1 MKNNSYFEELNR
13 IAHDFEERH
22 DAHKALK
29 QEIIDTKGWD
39 SDELKAWY
47 AEEERDYQYPI
58 SSGACKAFRAWRYTE
73 GDEILFDDHCWDSE
87 IHDFIDAL
95 RSAGFKTFVIT
106 NQSTG
111 LMENLH
117 GFAAE
122 GCKMEGLCTITQKSN
137 RWGKE
142 TEEQIPGIRII
153 L

>member
-1 MKNNSYFEELNR
+1 MKNNAYFDEMYR
-13 IAHDFEERH
+13 IGCEWSKRNEAY
-22 DAHKALK
+22 KARK
-29 QEIIDTKGWD
+29 EEIIEKYGWD

-47 AEEERDYQYPI
+47 AEGEQMKFPF
-58 SSGACKAFRAWRYTE
+58 SGGANKAFRAWRYTD

-87 IHDFIDAL
+87 IHDLIDTL

-122 GCKMEGLCTITQKSN
+122 GCKMEGLCTIIKKTN
-137 RWGKE
+137 RWGEE
-142 TEEQIPGIRII
+142 TEEQIPGFRII

>member
-1 MKNNSYFEELNR
+1 MKNNAYFDEMYR
-13 IAHDFEERH
+13 IGCEWSKRNE
-22 DAHKALK
+22 AHKARK
-29 QEIIDTKGWD
+29 EEITEKYGWG
-39 SDELKAWY
+39 SAELEAWY
-47 AEEERDYQYPI
+47 AEDEQMNFPFT
-58 SSGACKAFRAWRYTE
+58 SGANKAFRAWRYTE

-137 RWGKE
+137 RWGTE

>member
-1 MKNNSYFEELNR
+1 MKNNAYFDEMYR
-13 IAHDFEERH
+13 IGCEWSKQSE
-22 DAHKALK
+22 AHKALK
-29 QEIIDTKGWD
+29 QEIIDTKGWE

-47 AEEERDYQYPI
+47 AEEEQLKFPF
-58 SSGACKAFRAWRYTE
+58 SGGANKAFRAWRYTE

-117 GFAAE
+117 GFAKA
-122 GCKMEGLCTITQKSN
+122 GCTMTGLTTIT
-137 RWGKE
+137 RRERRFGE
-142 TEEQIPGIRII
+142 YRDEEILGIHFT

>member
-1 MKNNSYFEELNR
+1 MKNNAYFDEMYR
-13 IAHDFEERH
+13 IGCEWTKQHEAHNAR
-22 DAHKALK
+22 KK
-29 QEIIDTKGWD
+29 EIIKTYGWD

-47 AEEERDYQYPI
+47 AEEEQMIFPF
-58 SSGACKAFRAWRYTE
+58 SGGANKAFRAWRYTD
-73 GDEILFDDHCWDSE
+73 GDEILFDDHCWDYE

-95 RSAGFKTFVIT
+95 RRAGFKTFVIT

-137 RWGKE
+137 RWGTE

>member
-1 MKNNSYFEELNR
+1 MKNNAYFDEMYR
-13 IAHDFEERH
+13 IGCEWNEQ
-22 DAHKALK
+22 HKAHEAK
-29 QEIIDTKGWD
+29 KEEIIETYGWE

-47 AEEERDYQYPI
+47 AEEEQMKFPF
-58 SSGACKAFRAWRYTE
+58 SSGANKAFRAWRYTD
-73 GDEILFDDHCWDSE
+73 GDEILFDDFCWDRE
-87 IHDFIDAL
+87 YHDFIDTF
-95 RSAGFKTFVIT
+95 RKAGFKTFVIT

-122 GCKMEGLCTITQKSN
+122 GCTMEGLCTITKKSH
-137 RWGKE
+137 RWGEE